1 MSDTKKILVV
11 DDQFEVLEF
20 LRSMLQLA
28 NSSYQV
34 RGVPSAEE
42 GLLELRLG
50 HYDLLITDLKLPGM
64 SGFDLA
70 RKARQTDANIPII
83 MITAYSPSIGPDEA
97 GDLDIFRYF
106 IKPLDTDGLLAAV
119 HQALSGERSEA
130 RPVVSQRR
138 LFQAE
143 VAPRLRSLAADT
155 SAVRVVLA
163 GMDGEISY
171 DSGGSEPALIEAL
184 MKTVARAVAGSF
196 QVGSM
201 LGSDRPFTIQYQ
213 AGIRHEIYSAN
224 VGKDYVLTLFFEAA
238 ARRGRIGT
246 VWVFAQRA
254 IRDILPLLDALP
266 EAAEAKE
273 TETQLEQDAQETI
286 LHPRQQE
293 AQAPAT
299 GTEPVVWERGASDD
313 GEEEVI
319 EPDSEIEDTAAAID
333 NAENEEMLTEA
344 AGADIGEWG
353 EELEGLLEVDFS
365 ELESA
370 EPQVDQF
377 WEEAIEESEKT
388 VTGEGLSW
396 EEAVRQGLISENLE
410 VDE

>member
-1 MSDTKKILVV
+1 
-11 DDQFEVLEF
+11 
-20 LRSMLQLA
+20 
-28 NSSYQV
+28 
-34 RGVPSAEE
+34 
-42 GLLELRLG
+42 
-50 HYDLLITDLKLPGM
+50 
-64 SGFDLA
+64 
-70 RKARQTDANIPII
+70 
-83 MITAYSPSIGPDEA
+83 
-97 GDLDIFRYF
+97 
-106 IKPLDTDGLLAAV
+106 
-119 HQALSGERSEA
+119 
-130 RPVVSQRR
+130 
-138 LFQAE
+138 
-143 VAPRLRSLAADT
+143 
-155 SAVRVVLA
+155 
-163 GMDGEISY
+163 
-171 DSGGSEPALIEAL
+171 
-184 MKTVARAVAGSF
+184 
-196 QVGSM
+196 
-201 LGSDRPFTIQYQ
+201 
-213 AGIRHEIYSAN
+213 
-224 VGKDYVLTLFFEAA
+224 
-238 ARRGRIGT
+238 